1 MNWRLDAGRFAR
13 PLQLR
18 NGICESLAIKGIRLS
33 DSVLRL
39 TRSRDHPLDLVAA
52 SGARAFG

>member
-1 MNWRLDAGRFAR
+1 MPAVLR

-33 DSVLRL
+33 DSVLML